1 MAMDPYLKRKI
12 SNNQLAEAEPKE
24 ENSEDKYSQ
33 EELEE
38 IGVNENHDIVR
49 NIFSKQHKA
58 ED

>member
-12 SNNQLAEAEPKE
+12 LNNQPAEAEPKE

-38 IGVNENHDIVR
+38 MGVNENHDNVR
-49 NIFSKQHKA
+49 NIFGKQHKVS
-58 ED
+58 D